1 MSSPSTRTSDQLN
14 HSVWTRALG
23 QLLIF
28 RHAHGKVRLVYTT
41 AVLDAFKRSSRHRPV
56 DPSSQRVTDLP
67 LAPAAVTNCSASSG
81 SGSGS
86 GSVIFSSSSS
96 SGSSNSSSSSSS
108 SNSSSSATSQSEFV
122 PSEDVSDTGAT
133 TVHTRSAATKR
144 PRVVRTVASMFR
156 KRPKG
161 KERAPRGLDLSDSD

>member
-1 MSSPSTRTSDQLN
+1 M
-14 HSVWTRALG
+14 
-23 QLLIF
+23 
-28 RHAHGKVRLVYTT
+28 
-41 AVLDAFKRSSRHRPV
+41 
-56 DPSSQRVTDLP
+56 P

-133 TVHTRSAATKR
+133 TVHSRSAATKR
-144 PRVVRTVASMFR
+144 PREMRTVASMFR

-161 KERAPRGLDLSDSD
+161 KERAPRGLDLSDSDGKYIKQEHNLRSSWDMCCIKGRWTASLPFCIVAGCQGGRQTCAEWSVPP